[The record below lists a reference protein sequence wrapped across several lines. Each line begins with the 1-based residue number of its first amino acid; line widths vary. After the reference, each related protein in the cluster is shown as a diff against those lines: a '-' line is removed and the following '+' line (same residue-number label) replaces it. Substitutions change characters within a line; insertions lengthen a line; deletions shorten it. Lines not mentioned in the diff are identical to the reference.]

1 MVATFGL
8 LWLPVTL
15 LPVAAAFG
23 YQYKAL
29 AVQGI
34 LQLCETPVL
43 FCMCPSV
50 LLYQAD
56 SKHFLSSI
64 GLARVQ
70 CGCLMETVKLKYFCV
85 KNRHLEVSS
94 DEECT
99 F

>member
-1 MVATFGL
+1 MSEVWFHFKQLNFYGVCILMVATSGL

-56 SKHFLSSI
+56 SKHFLS
-64 GLARVQ
+64 
-70 CGCLMETVKLKYFCV
+70 F
-85 KNRHLEVSS
+85 HWVSS
-94 DEECT
+94 SSVWLFDGNC
-99 F
+99 

>member
-1 MVATFGL
+1 MVATSGL
-8 LWLPVTL
+8 LWLPVTS
-15 LPVAAAFG
+15 LPVAATFG

-29 AVQGI
+29 VVQGI

-56 SKHFLSSI
+56 SKHFLLFHLVSLSS
-64 GLARVQ
+64 
-70 CGCLMETVKLKYFCV
+70 METVKLKYFCV

-99 F
+99 L